1 MDKEKVLEVLKE
13 RRQHNLNFIEAL
25 DKKDFPHGEAYKK
38 LSDSYAA
45 LAHAIDAIKQV
56 EEQEKFINEILSY
69 TNLYA
74 DFHVW
79 YHIHNIVKR
88 HKEDIQDLLKL

>member
-1 MDKEKVLEVLKE
+1 MNKAKVLEILNE
-13 RRQHNLNFIEAL
+13 RRQSNLNIIEIL
-25 DKKDFPHGEAYKK
+25 DKKDFPHGEGYKK
-38 LSDSYAA
+38 VSDSYAA

-56 EEQEKFINEILSY
+56 EEQKKFINEILSY